1 MLRCAGIARG
11 GVNSSLRTESCYTLR
26 AGELMRSYQVFAA
39 MTPEEAERMLRVLSK
54 ESPAM
59 FRQMV
64 DAAAVSIKA
73 RPVFLRNQPFE
84 LRAKTIRRALSRVT
98 ANLVADELLAIYFL
112 ECRKAHLLEWLD
124 GIGLAHED
132 GTLSDEK
139 PAEPAA
145 SELAAAVAKYR
156 GAGDDPDRELL
167 LRAFAA
173 QSAIDWPALDALLGF
188 TA

>member
-1 MLRCAGIARG
+1 M
-11 GVNSSLRTESCYTLR
+11 
-26 AGELMRSYQVFAA
+26 MRSYPVFAA
-39 MTPEEAERMLRVLSK
+39 MAPEEAERMLRVLSK
-54 ESPAM
+54 GSPAM

-84 LRAKTIRRALSRVT
+84 LRAKTIRRALSRVST
-98 ANLVADELLAIYFL
+98 NLVADELLAIYFL
-112 ECRKAHLLEWLD
+112 ECRKPLLLEWLD
-124 GIGLAHED
+124 LIGLAHED
-132 GTLSDEK
+132 GALEDDAPAQ
-139 PAEPAA
+139 PAESDLA
-145 SELAAAVAKYR
+145 SAVAKYR

-173 QSAIDWPALDALLGF
+173 QAAVDWPALDALLGG

>member
-1 MLRCAGIARG
+1 
-11 GVNSSLRTESCYTLR
+11 
-26 AGELMRSYQVFAA
+26 MRSYQVFAA
-39 MTPEEAERMLRVLSK
+39 MAPEEAERMLRVLSK

-73 RPVFLRNQPFE
+73 RPVFLRNQAFE
-84 LRAKTIRRALSRVT
+84 LRAKTIRRALSRVS

-124 GIGLAHED
+124 LIGLAHED
-132 GTLSDEK
+132 GTLEDEK
-139 PAEPAA
+139 PVQPAE

-188 TA
+188 QA

>member
-1 MLRCAGIARG
+1 
-11 GVNSSLRTESCYTLR
+11 
-26 AGELMRSYQVFAA
+26 MRSYQVFAS
-39 MTPEEAERMLRVLSK
+39 MKPEEAERMLRVLSK

-84 LRAKTIRRALSRVT
+84 LRAKTIRRALARVS

-112 ECRKAHLLEWLD
+112 ECRKALLLEWLD
-124 GIGLAHED
+124 GIGLAHVD
-132 GTLSDEK
+132 GTLKDDEPAQ
-139 PAEPAA
+139 PAE
-145 SELAAAVAKYR
+145 SELVAAVTRYR

-173 QSAIDWPALDALLGF
+173 QAAIDWPALDALLGF
-188 TA
+188 QE